1 MVFLSSFFAFFI
13 YINSNSQV
21 QFHYHWPNPKAKC
34 YTTFCSKFPPLSKM
48 IFMILL
54 VRGKHFLHKN
64 ILWLIF

>member
-1 MVFLSSFFAFFI
+1 
-13 YINSNSQV
+13 
-21 QFHYHWPNPKAKC
+21 
-34 YTTFCSKFPPLSKM
+34 M